1 MKNRLI
7 LAACGVVL
15 LSASAMAQDAA
26 KKEAATEAVE
36 KQASDKAVE
45 QVEATRD
52 AATGLPTGKRQHKP
66 VSVTKELDKSSTKSV
81 HQPGGGSTGQTR
93 QRGAADVIEN
103 AEESANEVKDAAP
116 VSDDKD
122 DVAKKT
128 NKSEHARA
136 KKRD

>member
-1 MKNRLI
+1 MRNRLI
-7 LAACGVVL
+7 LAACGVVV

-36 KQASDKAVE
+36 KAASDTAVE
-45 QVEATRD
+45 KVEATRD

-66 VSVTKELDKSSTKSV
+66 AKATKELDKSSTKSV
-81 HQPGGGSTGQTR
+81 HQPGGGQTGQSRRT
-93 QRGAADVIEN
+93 ADVIEN
-103 AEESANEVKDAAP
+103 AEESAKEVKDSAP
-116 VSDDKD
+116 ASDDD

-136 KKRD
+136 RKRD